1 MSGATGRYAGF
12 IEARPL
18 APAAAIVVVAL
29 FWAVNAIVTGDWV
42 SSALCVIS
50 LAALAGYLQDLK
62 HRRRHGG

>member
-1 MSGATGRYAGF
+1 MRRC

-29 FWAVNAIVTGDWV
+29 FWAVNAIVTANWV
-42 SSALCVIS
+42 SAALCAIS